1 MTASLSA
8 LRTSVGPP
16 RAAVLVLHGGRVRGR
31 SPARPWQ
38 LSVVRAAIVA
48 TDLQRSLRSEAVAVF
63 RLRFAV
69 RGWNGEER
77 SPVGDTRAALDSIT
91 HRLPSLPVVVV
102 GHSMGGRA
110 AVDAADHPAVAG
122 VVALAPWLPEN
133 EPVATVRGRRLNVVH
148 GTADTWTSPAASAS
162 FVERARAVARTSEY
176 TAVEGGG
183 HFMIRRVGTWRRAT
197 LDAVRTQTVRAQAD
211 VGDVR

>member
-8 LRTSVGPP
+8 LRTSVEPT

-31 SPARPWQ
+31 SPARAWQ
-38 LSVVRAAIVA
+38 LSVVRAALVA
-48 TDLQRSLRSEAVAVF
+48 IDLQRSLRSEAVAVF

-69 RGWNGEER
+69 RGWNGTER
-77 SPVGDTRAALDSIT
+77 SPVADTRAALDSIT

-110 AVDAADHPAVAG
+110 AVEAADHPAVAG
-122 VVALAPWLPEN
+122 VVALAPWLTEN
-133 EPVATVRGRRLNVVH
+133 HQVETVRGRRLNVLH

-162 FVERARAVARTSEY
+162 FVQRAATVARSSEF
-176 TAVEGGG
+176 TAVDGGG
-183 HFMIRRVGTWRRAT
+183 HFMIRRLGTWRRAT
-197 LDAVRTQTVRAQAD
+197 VDAVRVQTVGAQTDPGNA
-211 VGDVR
+211 R